1 MPWPSDPR
9 NRPEEVIAS
18 AKANAK
24 AALRKRKPKLTA
36 LELAFYKIF
45 KKKRG

>member
-9 NRPEEVIAS
+9 NRPDEVIAA
-18 AKANAK
+18 AKEHAK
-24 AALRKRKPKLTA
+24 NSLRKRKPKLTA
-36 LELAFYKIF
+36 LERAFYKIF

>member
-1 MPWPSDPR
+1 
-9 NRPEEVIAS
+9 
-18 AKANAK
+18 
-24 AALRKRKPKLTA
+24 LRKRKPKLTA